1 MAAWPTPLSSGRF
14 CSWLA
19 AFRRN
24 SPATSW
30 KRDDRFA
37 DAADAGV
44 SDPHLRN
51 DPTISNENL
60 ARELSRNVLVRCRDY
75 AAAVSSIVLY
85 GLASR
90 STMSILMIGQ
100 AGSNSLV
107 RKLNFGLR
115 GNP

>member
-1 MAAWPTPLSSGRF
+1 MAVWPTPLSSGRF

-19 AFRRN
+19 ASHRN

-30 KRDDRFA
+30 TRDDRFA

-44 SDPHLRN
+44 SGPHLRN
-51 DPTISNENL
+51 DPTTRSRTYR
-60 ARELSRNVLVRCRDY
+60 AELNVPVPFRTY

-85 GLASR
+85 GLASPN
-90 STMSILMIGQ
+90 TMSSLMIGQ